1 MGAEEGRRMKRNR
14 FDEIITALLL
24 LLGVMAVLI
33 AWWLLM
39 AAIGG
44 T

>member
-1 MGAEEGRRMKRNR
+1 MKRNR
-14 FDEIITALLL
+14 FDEIVTALLPL
-24 LLGVMAVLI
+24 VGVAAVLI

-39 AAIGG
+39 AAISG

>member
-1 MGAEEGRRMKRNR
+1 MKRNR
-14 FDEIITALLL
+14 FDEIMTVLLPL
-24 LLGVMAVLI
+24 IGVVAVLF
-33 AWWLLM
+33 AWWLLI

>member
-1 MGAEEGRRMKRNR
+1 MKRNR
-14 FDEIITALLL
+14 FDEIVTALLPL
-24 LLGVMAVLI
+24 VGVVV

-39 AAIGG
+39 AAISG

>member
-1 MGAEEGRRMKRNR
+1 MKRNK
-14 FDEIITALLL
+14 FDEIVTALLPL
-24 LLGVMAVLI
+24 IGVVAVLI